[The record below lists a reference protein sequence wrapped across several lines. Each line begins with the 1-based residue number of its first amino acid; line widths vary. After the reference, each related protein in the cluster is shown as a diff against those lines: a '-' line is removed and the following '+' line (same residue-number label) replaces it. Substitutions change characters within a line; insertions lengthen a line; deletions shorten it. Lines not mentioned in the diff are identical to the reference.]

1 MWDIESGEELRQ
13 FVGHA
18 GNTFGIDITEDSST
32 LLTTSSDT
40 TVRMWDIAAGEEI
53 NRFEQ
58 HGDWIQ
64 EIVLGPGESFGVSA
78 GQDYVLR
85 RWRIKRTADDLTEW
99 ARANRYMRQLTCA
112 ERQSYRLECVSG

>member
-1 MWDIESGEELRQ
+1 MWDVDSWRRD
-13 FVGHA
+13 HA
-18 GNTFGIDITEDSST
+18 NSSATLATHFGIAITDDSAT

-40 TVRMWDIAAGEEI
+40 TVRMWDIASGEEL

-85 RWRIKRTADDLTEW
+85 RWRMSSGRRTT
-99 ARANRYMRQLTCA
+99 
-112 ERQSYRLECVSG
+112 